1 MFDVRLANLRLENL
15 RLAGWR
21 RGLMAGIAAI
31 ALAGAISVSV
41 PSAALAEDD
50 DEESVETKIIKSI
63 FGINDRD
70 SINYRERPPLVVPP
84 NLGQLP
90 RPEAN
95 AIANTPSWP
104 KDPEIV
110 ERKKAAAAKKNQ
122 KRRSS
127 EEDDRALSPA
137 ELDAYGRKP
146 TGSTVLNPTGP
157 QDAESD
163 SQRPQRPSELGYKG
177 GLFGG
182 LFKDNTKSEV
192 ATFTKEPARN
202 ELTQPPPGY
211 RTPSTAQ
218 PYGLTPR
225 QERPKPY
232 DYANKRGT
240 GE

>member
-15 RLAGWR
+15 PLAGWR
-21 RGLMAGIAAI
+21 RGLMTGIAAI

-182 LFKDNTKSEV
+182 LFKDNSKSEV
-192 ATFTKEPARN
+192 ATFTKEPERN